1 MEVNKP
7 PAQLKLLQCKGIR
20 TRFCAGYNVCSK
32 SNHYVKLDCSQE
44 NLQRNTKPKCIH
56 KHKGQHSEVSKETAF
71 FFGSPNTFSSLGIT
85 ADQLR
90 TCNPL

>member
-1 MEVNKP
+1 MEVDKLL
-7 PAQLKLLQCKGIR
+7 AQLKLLQRKGIQ

-32 SNHYVKLDCSQE
+32 SNHSVKLDCSQE
-44 NLQRNTKPKCIH
+44 NLQRNMKAKCIH
-56 KHKGQHSEVSKETAF
+56 KHKGQDSEVSKETAF
-71 FFGSPNTFSSLGIT
+71 FLGSPNTFSSLGIT